1 MGLNE
6 DTAVVYHWKWYNN
19 VQALALWVILIG
31 AIVLVKANRNPRALL
46 IMLPLLVVN
55 LLWLGFVRLFN
66 FPSIARVQYDPLFV
80 SYTVGIA
87 VLWLFTH
94 KLGNHNRFVT
104 FLLAMLVMV
113 VVGFVG
119 LASYSMDIFS
129 DETTMFLAF
138 LTILA
143 LSVLVGYV
151 LAALLCRKQ
160 YSGLR
165 FMLWLALWV
174 VVNSVVAMLIFMV
187 VVVLV
192 EGNLPNDLTSMLLQV
207 LVTGLVAG
215 LLLYVINLPFMI
227 LAFCSSFFHERFYAC
242 LRLKSMPSTA
252 GARADDNWLNEQN
265 SETGASENND
275 SV

>member
-1 MGLNE
+1 M
-6 DTAVVYHWKWYNN
+6 NN
-19 VQALALWVILIG
+19 DEI
-31 AIVLVKANRNPRALL
+31 RTE
-46 IMLPLLVVN
+46 
-55 LLWLGFVRLFN
+55 FVRLLN

-151 LAALLCRKQ
+151 LDAESNIAVCVLCC
-160 YSGLR
+160 G
-165 FMLWLALWV
+165 
-174 VVNSVVAMLIFMV
+174 
-187 VVVLV
+187 
-192 EGNLPNDLTSMLLQV
+192 
-207 LVTGLVAG
+207 
-215 LLLYVINLPFMI
+215 LPF
-227 LAFCSSFFHERFYAC
+227 
-242 LRLKSMPSTA
+242 
-252 GARADDNWLNEQN
+252 G
-265 SETGASENND
+265 
-275 SV
+275 